1 MIEKWGTEVA
11 LVIAILGTGFINW
24 LLRESAEE
32 HKSVKRLVL
41 ASNVFCTLAGAIYIY
56 LSFKGVDL

>member
-24 LLRESAEE
+24 LLKESGEQ
-32 HKSVKRLVL
+32 HKSVKRLVFV
-41 ASNVFCTLAGAIYIY
+41 SNTFCLIAAGIYIY
-56 LSFKGVDL
+56 LSFQGVNL

>member
-24 LLRESAEE
+24 LLKESGEQ

-41 ASNVFCTLAGAIYIY
+41 ASNVFCIVAAGIYFY
-56 LSFKGVDL
+56 LLLNGAEL